1 MTFRHQSIRHKVKFV
16 LTLQTP
22 KAFDKSV
29 VANQLVASLSGGEM
43 TWAIPY
49 DLYCRPYFPPEAMLA
64 ITIRVRGHYVTLIKK
79 NWILSNEL
87 IKVDCTTVKDL

>member
-1 MTFRHQSIRHKVKFV
+1 MTFRHHSIGHKVKFV

-43 TWAIPY
+43 TRAIPY
-49 DLYCRPYFPPEAMLA
+49 NLYCRPYLPPEAMLA
-64 ITIRVRGHYVTLIKK
+64 ITIRVRRHFVTLIKK
-79 NWILSNEL
+79 MDF
-87 IKVDCTTVKDL
+87 IKRVDKG